1 MTDFQQPSTTA
12 AAKSVDISEIP
23 IYISDISEEHN
34 IYRFTLKGLDTSIAN
49 SIRRTILNDIPTLVF
64 DPANIRIETNTSRL
78 HNEIM
83 KHRLSCIPIHMNEPD
98 TLLDKY
104 QLVVDVKNETEDIL
118 YVTTEDF
125 TIQNK
130 ENGNFL
136 KKEEQHRIFPPNQRT
151 HYFIDFGRLRPKI
164 GDLPGEHLKLT
175 ADFAIKTAADDATYN
190 VVSKCSY
197 ANTPDHTKITEI
209 KDALESKLK
218 SEGVSQPEID
228 FQVKNYMLLDAR
240 RNFVANS
247 FDFVIKTIGVY
258 ENKELVKKACI
269 ILQNKYVRL
278 IEAIDSDALSILN
291 SEVSFEHSYDVKLE
305 NEDYTVGTV
314 LEYILYE
321 KFFYGE
327 KTLTFCGFKK
337 IHPHD
342 NHSIIRLAYADKIDK
357 SVVKQNLR
365 LACMEGQ
372 EIYRKIYKLF

>member
-1 MTDFQQPSTTA
+1 MSNSAP
-12 AAKSVDISEIP
+12 KSIDISEIP
-23 IYISDISEEHN
+23 IHISDISEEHG

-64 DPANIRIETNTSRL
+64 DPANINIEINTGRL
-78 HNEIM
+78 HNEIL
-83 KHRLSCIPIHMNEPD
+83 KHRLSCIPIHMEEHD

-104 QLVVDVKNETEDIL
+104 RLVVDVKNETEEIL

-130 ENGNFL
+130 ENNNFL
-136 KKEEQHRIFPPNQRT
+136 KKEEQHKIFPPNQRT

-164 GDLPGEHLKLT
+164 GDLPGEYLKLT
-175 ADFAIKTAADDATYN
+175 AEFAVKTANDDATYN

-197 ANTPDHTKITEI
+197 ANTPDHTKITEL
-209 KDALESKLK
+209 KENLESKLK
-218 SEGVSQPEID
+218 SDGTSEVEID
-228 FQVKNYMLLDAR
+228 FQLKNYMLLDAKR
-240 RNFVANS
+240 TFIPNS

-258 ENKELVKKACI
+258 DNKDIVKKACI
-269 ILQNKYVRL
+269 ILQNKYVQL
-278 IEAIDSDALSILN
+278 IEAIDSDTLSILT
-291 SEVSFEHSYDVKLE
+291 SEVAFENSYDIKLE

-321 KFFYGE
+321 KFFLGE

-342 NHSIIRLAYADKIDK
+342 THSVIRLAYADKIDK
-357 SVVKQNLR
+357 SVIKQNLR
-365 LACMEGQ
+365 LACVEGQ
-372 EIYRKIYKLF
+372 DIYRKIYKLF